1 MIKCYKQR
9 DRPFKEFEEVII
21 FRDKQTLYRN
31 IIFSKLTTHHLWV
44 LGSLKYFGG
53 QTREVGLKYISARKV
68 KFKFF
73 LSAPTRTRHEERYWN
88 SGIHTWLCLFDYK
101 YTHNHVDK
109 YKTISQSRLT
119 EKCIV
124 HAARKVNRWKYRR
137 HAHGL
142 SEAIKIVCGTE
153 CDWCDS
159 CHILMTSGHI
169 DQPLSR
175 KFALTSQR
183 LWLNE

>member
-53 QTREVGLKYISARKV
+53 QTRGVGLKNISSRKV

-88 SGIHTWLCLFDYK
+88 SGMHTWLCLFDYK

-142 SEAIKIVCGTE
+142 SEAIKIVCATE
-153 CDWCDS
+153 CDWCDIS
-159 CHILMTSGHI
+159 
-169 DQPLSR
+169 
-175 KFALTSQR
+175 
-183 LWLNE
+183 